1 MAKDKINIEVALAFP
16 YEQQLVALRVELGTS
31 IRSAVEQ
38 SKIFSLFNNVP
49 AEVLNLEYGVGI
61 FGQEIKDIDN
71 HSLQEGDRIEI
82 YRPLLID
89 PKQARFKR
97 VAKKKETDKSV
108 D

>member
-1 MAKDKINIEVALAFP
+1 MAKNKINIEVVLAFP

-49 AEVLNLEYGVGI
+49 AEVLNLEHGVGI

-97 VAKKKETDKSV
+97 VAKNKETDKSV